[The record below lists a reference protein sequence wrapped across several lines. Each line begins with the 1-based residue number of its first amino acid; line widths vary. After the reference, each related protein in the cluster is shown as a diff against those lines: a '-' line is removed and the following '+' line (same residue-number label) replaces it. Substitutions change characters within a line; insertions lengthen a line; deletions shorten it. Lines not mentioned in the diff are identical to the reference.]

1 MMTASLAPLRMAD
14 LQHLAIPGQK
24 KVPRKGLRF
33 SRFEH
38 SSPAML
44 WEWEA
49 RQPENCCCAPAAW
62 TWTAKEMLLCVVDA
76 DCEQAMAMCEELL
89 PHTTWTVDTQHG
101 RHYYYLTTEISS
113 QRIMGGLDRKCG
125 RNVYVVAP
133 GSPGYVQ
140 SAEWRHGWPP
150 TLTLRQW
157 MVMEQTW
164 RDQRP
169 EPDALPGGHG
179 GTGPGRKRRRHH
191 NQAGSSNWRS
201 KVQRC
206 ELHLLCEGRRN
217 AYMRRVAMS
226 RIFSWRRKDGH
237 FATRARVWNYMV
249 AVNANRFED
258 HRLSLTEVSQIVTK
272 AMRDARQQYSEEGFH
287 QSQDRKCRRSSVVR
301 GITAQ
306 ERSAEVR
313 TARMAG
319 VAARKVA
326 RTFQLS
332 CRQVSRIAPY
342 EVPGRSADRRFPWGP
357 RGQRGWLMSLSEIRN
372 SAEWR
377 SAIGAIAIRN
387 PEQTTSDGAG
397 KRLRPQRISTTNGRR

>member
-1 MMTASLAPLRMAD
+1 MTASLAPLRMAD

-24 KVPRKGLRF
+24 KVPRKDLRF
-33 SRFEH
+33 SRLEH

-101 RHYYYLTTEISS
+101 RHYYYLTTEIST

-191 NQAGSSNWRS
+191 NQAGSSNWRR

-206 ELHLLCEGRRN
+206 ELHPLCEGRRN

-237 FATRARVWNYMV
+237 FATRARVWNYMD

-287 QSQDRKCRRSSVVR
+287 QSQARKCRRSSVVR

-319 VAARKVA
+319 VAVRDVA
-326 RTFQLS
+326 HAFRLS
-332 CRQVSRIAPY
+332 CRQVSRIAPL
-342 EVPGRSADRRFPWGP
+342 RGP
-357 RGQRGWLMSLSEIRN
+357 RSLCGR
-372 SAEWR
+372 AFPL
-377 SAIGAIAIRN
+377 GA
-387 PEQTTSDGAG
+387 QGA
-397 KRLRPQRISTTNGRR
+397 KRMANVTL